1 MLKIGIKPDTQNY
14 NILLRAAR
22 DCGIGNLELA
32 SALLL
37 KRTEDVNP
45 KLTSG
50 RKSRRMK
57 AKEETLCTKVLNIDA
72 FENEL
77 FVDARSRD
85 AVYLNAHPAAHGEAK
100 DNHSNPQNENDQ
112 CKSQGEVQMLPSS
125 PQAEGNL
132 LSGSL
137 SCQSQLSPRL
147 PNLLDPSPCHSD
159 VVALGPVK
167 SASDRLALIGNLD
180 GFLEKMASDGLEP
193 NIKTITLLAD
203 VMEAGSQSVR
213 SLIDVAKK
221 SGIRLDVPFFNTL
234 IRRVAKTGDL
244 DGAKVRKTL
253 NQLLITL

>member
-22 DCGIGNLELA
+22 DCGIGNPELA

-37 KRTEDVNP
+37 RRTEEANP

-50 RKSRRMK
+50 RKSRRTK
-57 AKEETLCTKVLNIDA
+57 AKEETLCPKVLNIDA

-77 FVDARSRD
+77 FVDSHTRD
-85 AVYLNAHPAAHGEAK
+85 AVIPNTHPAPQRQA
-100 DNHSNPQNENDQ
+100 SQNENDQ
-112 CKSQGEVQMLPSS
+112 RKSQGEVQMLSSS
-125 PQAEGNL
+125 PQAERNL

-137 SCQSQLSPRL
+137 SCQSQLAPQSPCL
-147 PNLLDPSPCHSD
+147 PNLLDPSTCHSD

-167 SASDRLALIGNLD
+167 SASDKLALIGNFD
-180 GFLEKMASDGLEP
+180 GFLEKMTSDGLEP

-203 VMEAGSQSVR
+203 VMEAGSQSVQ

-221 SGIRLDVPFFNTL
+221 TGIKLDVAFFNTL
-234 IRRVAKTGDL
+234 IRRAAKTGDL
-244 DGAKVRKTL
+244 DGAKVRKTS